1 MAKIDL
7 VTIARQFGAGGSD
20 LALELSKVLGWAV
33 LDREIIHDAAER
45 LHADEARAANVDEYV
60 TGVLQK
66 LAKGF
71 ALGVPE
77 YAIEPAYEVDPDEVA
92 RATHQVI
99 LGAVKSVPLIVVG
112 HGVQCL
118 LKSRPSTLHVR
129 MVAPVAKRAAC
140 VAERLQLELAEA
152 TAEVQRRDGQRAR
165 YLRHHFGCD
174 NNDPMLYD
182 VQFNTAQLS
191 VAEVAGAI
199 AQLVNARPSSSSV

>member
-1 MAKIDL
+1 MSKIDL

-20 LALELSKVLGWAV
+20 LGQALSQSLGWPV
-33 LDREIIHDAAER
+33 LDRAIIHDAAAR
-45 LHADEARAANVDEYV
+45 LHADEAQAMSVDEYV
-60 TGVLQK
+60 ASALAK

-77 YAIEPAYEVDPDEVA
+77 FAIEPAYEIDPEELA

-99 LGAVKSVPLIVVG
+99 LAAAKSVPLIIVG

-118 LKSRPSTLHVR
+118 FAARTDALHVR
-129 MVAPVAKRAAC
+129 VVAPVAKRAAC
-140 VAERLQLELAEA
+140 IAERSKLELAAA
-152 TAEVQRRDGQRAR
+152 TTEVQQRDAQRAR

-182 VQFNTAQLS
+182 AQFNTAQLS
-191 VAEVAGAI
+191 VAEVASAI
-199 AQLVNARPSSSSV
+199 TQIVRVRSA